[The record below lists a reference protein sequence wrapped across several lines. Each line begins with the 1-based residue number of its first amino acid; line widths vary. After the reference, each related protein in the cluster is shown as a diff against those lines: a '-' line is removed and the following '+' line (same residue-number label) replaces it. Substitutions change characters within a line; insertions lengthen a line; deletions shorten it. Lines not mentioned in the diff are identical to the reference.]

1 MAQVGFL
8 YAVFFLA
15 ELIAGFIAYRL
26 EREKYGAL
34 WWLFLQRF
42 AYRQIMYGVV
52 YRSILRAIGGNRQG
66 WGKVDRK
73 GTVQIPSK
81 VKPE

>member
-8 YAVFFLA
+8 YALFFLA
-15 ELIAGFIAYRL
+15 ELLAGFIAYRL
-26 EREKYGAL
+26 EKEKFAAL

-52 YRSILRAIGGNRQG
+52 YKSILRAIGGNRQG
-66 WGKVDRK
+66 WGKMDRK
-73 GTVQIPSK
+73 GTVNLPNK
-81 VKPE
+81 DKK